1 MSLHD
6 EIGSAQAM
14 IGDFRTPNLTKYKD
28 SGGVTPKKDNIVI
41 IVGEKSDDIIF
52 VDRMSIMDDRIY
64 MKLSDLK

>member
-1 MSLHD
+1 
-6 EIGSAQAM
+6 M

-28 SGGVTPKKDNIVI
+28 SGGVTPKKDNIIV

-52 VDRMSIMDDRIY
+52 VDRMSIMDDKIY